1 MSITSVVNDLV
12 TSVSV
17 INALKPLPPTIS
29 GYSVG
34 GLDDTALDPAGG
46 QTVQINGTGFLAGA
60 TITFDGSAVA
70 VVTYVNPNR
79 LTFTSPAKTAS
90 KSKRN
95 RVCQQADGRAG

>member
-34 GLDDTALDPAGG
+34 GVDDTALDPAGG
-46 QTVQINGTGFLAGA
+46 QTVQINGTGFLPGA
-60 TITFDGSAVA
+60 TITF
-70 VVTYVNPNR
+70 
-79 LTFTSPAKTAS
+79 
-90 KSKRN
+90 
-95 RVCQQADGRAG
+95 VC